1 METVITGVNIQVT
14 PDAKKYAETKF
25 TKLIR
30 RVPNLIEVKL
40 DLTEEQTK
48 SKQEHYLAR
57 LILVTNAGVLHGEER
72 APTLFQVIDKV
83 TTNLTSQIEHFK
95 GKLHEKGRGSSLAR
109 SEVEATEEPE
119 PEENRGAVVKVK
131 RFHIKPMTLEEAL
144 EEMNLLGHDFFIFYN
159 EEIGEFRL
167 VYRRKDGNLG
177 LIEPMLG

>member
-83 TTNLTSQIEHFK
+83 TTNLTSQIADPGQAEYHP
-95 GKLHEKGRGSSLAR
+95 
-109 SEVEATEEPE
+109 EAE
-119 PEENRGAVVKVK
+119 
-131 RFHIKPMTLEEAL
+131 
-144 EEMNLLGHDFFIFYN
+144 
-159 EEIGEFRL
+159 
-167 VYRRKDGNLG
+167 
-177 LIEPMLG
+177 